1 MEKFRVVVWCNSC
14 RDDED
19 GCFGGSA
26 DVIGSAFEFGKTL
39 RKPVPN
45 TALNCLIGI
54 ASSKT
59 ILIERLFKHRIE
71 RLFKHSPQ
79 RRGAGEAR
87 ALHA

>member
-1 MEKFRVVVWCNSC
+1 MKTAALAVPQMS
-14 RDDED
+14 
-19 GCFGGSA
+19 SA
-26 DVIGSAFEFGKTL
+26 QHLSLGKTL